1 MQIFGDGGLPRR
13 PQGPQNPLDFQD
25 LNLPSWNRALK
36 WSLAIGGVL
45 LVFLAVNWARLLY
58 ADWLWFK
65 NLGYEDVLLKIVTT
79 RVELFLAAFL
89 IFIAFALVNVYL
101 AARLTRRAPP
111 PLPGLTAEAYQTVRR
126 LILWVAVGAAVLI
139 GLALASSAATRWD
152 LALQYAS
159 QAPFDADDPI
169 FQKNVAFYVFT
180 LPFLQFL
187 RGWILGA
194 LIVVLLIAGGLYL
207 LVYGMRGE
215 GLRLP
220 KGTQIHL
227 TTLGAGIFLMLA
239 AGYWLGRYELL
250 YAATGAVFGMG
261 YADAT
266 ATSPARL
273 LLTGVA
279 LVSGGLLVI
288 GAFFSSYRLMVGA
301 VSLWVG
307 LAIVAGT
314 VYPGMVQRFQVVPN
328 ELVKETPYLQHNID
342 FTRHAY
348 GLDQM
353 KKVAHPAEGAVTAE
367 TLDQNRPTVDNVR
380 LWDEGPL
387 RDIYNQIQI
396 FGLYFTE
403 FLDVTADR
411 YVVDGKP
418 RQVMLAPRE
427 FAAERLEPTAQ
438 TWVNQHLLYTHG
450 YGVAM
455 SPVTE
460 VQPDGRP
467 SFLIKDVPLNQSPGT
482 PKVDRPEIYYGVKSL
497 PFVIAKGGTAE
508 FDYTGTQGPTKYEG
522 LGDVTLSSFFRR
534 LLYAWQFSDVNILIS
549 DQVQPDSVIQ
559 YRRTVSERFAAVTPF
574 LLPDRDPYIVIANG
588 RLFWIQDAYTVT
600 NHYPYSTPQQGGFN
614 YIRNSV
620 KAVVD
625 AYDGTI
631 TYYVFDDK
639 DPLIQTYRSIFP
651 TLFKPRE
658 EMPQELLEHIRY
670 PKDFLTVQTQMLLQY
685 HMEEPAVFYKKEQ
698 QWSLPIQS
706 SFGGTS
712 VLKPYYILATLPQ
725 EVAGA
730 NAEFL
735 LIQPFTPDRRNN
747 LVAWVAARNDPAHYG
762 ETILFEFP
770 QGIQIDG
777 PAQIEARIDNDA
789 QISQQFT
796 LWGQVGS
803 TVSRGIL
810 LVIPV
815 GNAIL
820 YAEPI
825 FLKPV
830 NLEFP
835 ELRRLILADSRKVV
849 MQPNLELAVRALK
862 GEIPRVAPA
871 QPEEI
876 GLAPPPEVPTLPSLE
891 PGGQDLQSI
900 IQGLEQGLSQLERT
914 LEQLKR
920 IVPSPTPTPTSG
932 HTN

>member
-13 PQGPQNPLDFQD
+13 PQGPLDFQD

-36 WSLAIGGVL
+36 WALPVAGIL

-58 ADWLWFK
+58 ADWLWFR
-65 NLGYEDVLLKIVTT
+65 NLSYQDVLLKIVTT
-79 RVELFLAAFL
+79 RVQLFLAAFL
-89 IFIAFALVNVYL
+89 VFTTFALVNVYL
-101 AARLTRRAPP
+101 AARLTRREPP
-111 PLPGLTAEAYQTVRR
+111 PVVTLTAEAYQMVRR
-126 LILWVAVGAAVLI
+126 IILWLAVGATVLVGI
-139 GLALASSAATRWD
+139 ALAGAAASRWD
-152 LALQYAS
+152 LALQFMN
-159 QAPFDADDPI
+159 QAPFDTVDPI
-169 FQKNVAFYVFT
+169 FGKNVAYYVFT

-194 LIVVLLIAGGLYL
+194 LIVVLLIVGGLYF
-207 LVYGMRGE
+207 LVYGSRGE

-220 KGTQIHL
+220 KGTQLHL
-227 TTLGAGIFLMLA
+227 TTLGAGVFLMLA

-250 YAATGAVFGMG
+250 YSSTGAVFGMG
-261 YADAT
+261 FADAT

-273 LLTGVA
+273 LLAGVA
-279 LVSGGLLVI
+279 LVSGGLLVL
-288 GAFFSSYRLMVGA
+288 GALFSSYRLMVGA

-314 VYPGMVQRFQVVPN
+314 VYPGAVQRFQVQPN
-328 ELVKETPYLQHNID
+328 ELAKETPYLQHNID

-353 KKVAHPAEGAVTAE
+353 KKVAHPAEGFVSAE
-367 TLDQNRPTVDNVR
+367 TLDQNRPTVDNIR
-380 LWDEGPL
+380 LWDEAPL

-411 YVVDGKP
+411 YVFDGKP

-427 FAAERLEPTAQ
+427 FAAERLDPTAQ

-450 YGVAM
+450 YGIAM
-455 SPVTE
+455 SPVME

-467 SFLIKDVPLNQSPGT
+467 SFLIKDVPLDQSPGT

-497 PFVIAKGGTAE
+497 PFVIARGATAE
-508 FDYTGTQGPTKYEG
+508 FDYTGKQGPTTYEG
-522 LGDVTLSSFFRR
+522 NGDVVLNSFFRR
-534 LLYAWQFSDVNILIS
+534 LLYAWQFGDVNILIS
-549 DQVQPDSVIQ
+549 DQVRPDSVIQ
-559 YRRTVSERFAAVTPF
+559 YRRTVAERFAAVTPF
-574 LLPDRDPYIVIANG
+574 LTPDRDPYIVVANG
-588 RLFWIQDAYTVT
+588 RLYWIQDAYTVT
-600 NHYPYSTPQQGGFN
+600 SRYPYSTPQPGGFN

-620 KAVVD
+620 KAVMD
-625 AYDGTI
+625 AYDGSI
-631 TYYVFDDK
+631 TYYVFDDH
-639 DPLIQTYRSIFP
+639 DPLIQTYRQIFP
-651 TLFKPRE
+651 TLFKSRE
-658 EMPQELLEHIRY
+658 AMPPELLAHIRY
-670 PKDFLTVQTQMLLQY
+670 PKDILEVQTQMLLQY
-685 HMEEPAVFYKKEQ
+685 HMEVPSVFYKKEQ
-698 QWSLPIQS
+698 QWSIPIQS

-712 VLKPYYILATLPQ
+712 LLEPYYILATLPQ
-725 EVAGA
+725 QESGGR
-730 NAEFL
+730 AEFL

-747 LVAWVAARNDPAHYG
+747 LVAWVAARNDPPHYG
-762 ETILFEFP
+762 ETILYEFP

-777 PAQIEARIDNDA
+777 PTQIEARIDNDA

-815 GNAIL
+815 GNSIL
-820 YAEPI
+820 YAEPV

-830 NLEFP
+830 NLAFP

-871 QPEEI
+871 QPEEL
-876 GLAPPPEVPTLPSLE
+876 GLATPPDVPTLPPLG

-900 IQGLEQGLSQLERT
+900 IQSLEKALSQLQQT
-914 LEQLKR
+914 LDQLKK
-920 IVPSPTPTPTSG
+920 IVVPSPTPGGRPTQ
-932 HTN
+932 